1 MKKFVLFVLLI
12 GGFSTI
18 WLYLTERTGLLPL
31 ANANLDVYF
40 TEDSKG
46 AVTMRWNPLPYPCR
60 YEVECF
66 FKTTGRLT
74 NGVPQLRRVSSS
86 STKEAAFQV
95 PPTSVPMFYRV
106 SAYGI
111 FGKLTGTLA
120 PAVHPAYAQPY
131 KPDII
136 LKYPEDAPASVKPFF
151 AWHPV
156 PGAVCYEVEILS
168 APPEKEG
175 GTALSDKNHLFS
187 TQRVYT
193 NGWQADLTDW
203 KGRREL
209 YWRVRALTL
218 EKKPIGEFSQAEK
231 IVVSA
236 SAPIP
241 DAPLVNTFMQ
251 MPDDYP
257 LLYPVYQW
265 IPMNGV
271 LRYEVELLYSPPE
284 EKYEKT
290 PVPDR
295 AWYRIA
301 NDSFSC
307 YDEYKRDDPGMY
319 YWRVRAVDE
328 DGKTIG
334 RYSETASFYVPETK
348 ERPYAA
354 AFGDSITHGGGAIS
368 YSPANREYD
377 YMTYLDFPAM
387 NLGQS
392 GDRSRETA
400 LRFEE
405 DVLPYHPYNLIV
417 MTGSNDLRSDRPA
430 EEIISDLAA
439 IRDKCIAN
447 DIRPIFLTL
456 MPIHPQN
463 IYTAFHT
470 ETSDGWRPKLAKI
483 NAFIRQQEYY
493 VDLEPYFYDNTKTK
507 LDETLAIDGLH
518 PDIYG
523 KMLMAELINEHRDLF
538 RQP

>member
-31 ANANLDVYF
+31 ADANFDVYF
-40 TEDSKG
+40 TEDRNGS
-46 AVTMRWNPLPYPCR
+46 VTMHWNSLPYPCR
-60 YEVECF
+60 YEVDCF
-66 FKTTGRLT
+66 FETTGRLT
-74 NGVPQLRRVSSS
+74 NGVPKLRRIASG
-86 STKEAAFQV
+86 STKEATFQV
-95 PPTSVPMFYRV
+95 PPTSVPMFYQI

-111 FGKLTGTLA
+111 FGKLAGSLTPT
-120 PAVHPAYAQPY
+120 VHPAYAQPY

-136 LKYPEDAPASVKPFF
+136 LKYTEDAPASLKPFF

-175 GTALSDKNHLFS
+175 GVALSNKNHLFS

-203 KGRREL
+203 KNRQEL

-218 EKKPIGEFSQAEK
+218 EKKPIGEFSETEK
-231 IVVSA
+231 IIINPST
-236 SAPIP
+236 PIP
-241 DAPLVNTFMQ
+241 DAPLINTFMD
-251 MPDDYP
+251 MPDNYP

-265 IPMNGV
+265 IPLNGII
-271 LRYEVELLYSPPE
+271 RYEVELLYSPPDA
-284 EKYEKT
+284 KYDKT
-290 PVPDR
+290 PPPDR
-295 AWYRIA
+295 EWYHIA
-301 NDSFSC
+301 DDSFSC
-307 YDEYKRDDPGMY
+307 YDEYSRSDPGDY
-319 YWRVRAVDE
+319 YWRVRAIDAN
-328 DGKTIG
+328 GNTIG
-334 RYSETASFYVPETK
+334 RYSETATFHVPETVN
-348 ERPYAA
+348 RPYAA
-354 AFGDSITHGGGAIS
+354 AFGDSITHGGGALS

-377 YMTYLDFPAM
+377 YMTYLDFPAL
-387 NLGQS
+387 NLGRS
-392 GDRSRETA
+392 GDRSKETA

-430 EEIISDLAA
+430 EEIINDLAT

-456 MPIHPQN
+456 MPIHPEN
-463 IYTAFHT
+463 IYTAFRT
-470 ETSDGWRPKLAKI
+470 ETYGDWRSKLSKI
-483 NAFIRQQEYY
+483 NAYIRKQEYY
-493 VDLEPYFYDNTKTK
+493 IDLEPHFYDNTKTK
-507 LDETLAIDGLH
+507 LDPVLGTDGLH
-518 PDIYG
+518 PDIPG
-523 KMLMAELINEHRDLF
+523 KMLMAELINAHRDLF